1 MRARK
6 LPLPRV
12 LRDKRVQFALVI
24 VLIFAAT
31 MLLIASRYGED
42 GVEIVDGERR
52 VQSLGERCT
61 ITLPD
66 GWGWQP
72 ATWTAV
78 SPLGTKVSFGE
89 TLYGRPENPD
99 WSDEVDQTV
108 ARFAG
113 QPGVEVITDE
123 DTLRVD
129 FGAEGGLSHTERFDR
144 AGCRLTFSYVE
155 GARAQELETW
165 EAIIGS
171 LERNY
176 PGRPAEE

>member
-1 MRARK
+1 MRAPR
-6 LPLPRV
+6 LPLPRL

-24 VLIFAAT
+24 LLIFVAT

-42 GVEIVDGERR
+42 GIEVVDGQRR
-52 VQSLGERCT
+52 VQTEGERCT

-66 GWGWQP
+66 GWSWRP
-72 ATWTAV
+72 ASWTAV
-78 SPLGTKVSFGE
+78 SPLGTNVGFSE
-89 TLYGRPENPD
+89 TVYGRPENPE
-99 WSDEVDQTV
+99 WEDEVDL
-108 ARFAG
+108 AMSRFEG
-113 QPGVEVITDE
+113 QPGIEVMADE

-129 FGAEGGLSHTERFDR
+129 FGDEGGLSHTQRFDR

-155 GARAQELETW
+155 GARVQELETW
-165 EAIIGS
+165 EAIIAS